1 MNQELINQLKDYNRE
16 LLMSPMG
23 RQMIQE
29 SIQIKKEWNDSKGDV
44 SVSTKGVN
52 PKLLNKFIQQKTTKI
67 EIIPIGLNNQC
78 HRNSLFFG
86 EKLLSKSI
94 IGFNITACPCGK
106 KVCFELH
113 SVNEYRGVL
122 YDFTKDFNNETEK
135 YFMKLDTTSNIFQII
150 NGFGNEPKSINKG
163 CNCPIEWND
172 NSVNEIKEE
181 DLIHYFSAIERI
193 KIWN

>member
-16 LLMSPMG
+16 ILMSSEG

-29 SIQIKKEWNDSKGDV
+29 SIQKKKEWNDTRGDV
-44 SVSTKGVN
+44 TLSTEGVN
-52 PKLLNKFIQQKTTKI
+52 TTLLNEFIQQRTTI
-67 EIIPIGLNNQC
+67 IGIIPIGLNNQC
-78 HRNSLFFG
+78 HRNSLKFG
-86 EKLLSKSI
+86 KKLRSKPI
-94 IGFNITACPCGK
+94 IGFNITACPCGR

-135 YFMKLDTTSNIFQII
+135 YFMRLDTPSNIFQII
-150 NGFGNEPKSINKG
+150 NCFGKEPKAMDKG

-172 NSVNEIKEE
+172 SGENELTEE
-181 DLIHYFSAIERI
+181 ELIHYFSAIERI